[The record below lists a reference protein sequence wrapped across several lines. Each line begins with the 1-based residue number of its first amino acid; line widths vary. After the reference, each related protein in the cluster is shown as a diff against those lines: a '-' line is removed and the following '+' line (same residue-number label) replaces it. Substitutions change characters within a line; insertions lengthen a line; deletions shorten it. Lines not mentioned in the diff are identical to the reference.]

1 MMPIHRTYAYHS
13 ALKATSS
20 FIRPFSFPKSESESE
35 ALRRDLWAVAGNRY
49 SAALLIHCLYLSMQH
64 ICVLIM
70 PLIICYY
77 SLNMDL
83 SHLMP
88 KIPPPAASLVEEE
101 EEDEAPA
108 SDPTSHSISSASL
121 PEPITTIITSHSQP
135 VSSLSEVPSVPS
147 SSSSISDTSSSPTKQ
162 PISQP
167 LRRWTS
173 RSSNKDT
180 MKLDTNNKSTVTAII
195 PTVETTPQDRDQ
207 ELPAALSQVSSDR
220 STSSTSRSTN
230 NSARPKRWIRPSTPV
245 EITSDKS
252 DSSILVNTSY
262 PTTPTTPTST
272 AYKRWS
278 RTARSS

>member
-1 MMPIHRTYAYHS
+1 MPIHRTYAYHS
-13 ALKATSS
+13 ALKAISS
-20 FIRPFSFPKSESESE
+20 FIRSFSFSKSESESE

-49 SAALLIHCLYLSMQH
+49 SAALLIDCLYLSIQH

-88 KIPPPAASLVEEE
+88 KTPPVSVVEEGA
-101 EEDEAPA
+101 APA
-108 SDPTSHSISSASL
+108 SDSTSHSISSASL

-147 SSSSISDTSSSPTKQ
+147 SSSISDTSSPTTNRE

-180 MKLDTNNKSTVTAII
+180 MKLDTNTKTTVTAII
-195 PTVETTPQDRDQ
+195 PTVKTTHQDRDQ
-207 ELPAALSQVSSDR
+207 ELPAALPQVSLDT
-220 STSSTSRSTN
+220 STRNSSSTN
-230 NSARPKRWIRPSTPV
+230 NAAKPKRWIRPSTPV
-245 EITSDKS
+245 KITSDKS

-278 RTARSS
+278 SAARSR